1 MRGKQA
7 TKRTIAPD
15 AVYNNELVG
24 KLINYVM
31 VDGKKTLA
39 TKLVYA
45 TIEDLGTKS
54 KINGIEALQ
63 KAVDNVKPKVEIRAR
78 RVGGANHQVPVPVGP
93 ERQVTLALRWI
104 LAAARKNRG
113 SKQSW
118 EALSKELLNSLNNEG
133 DAFRKR
139 EDMQRTAE
147 ANRAY
152 AQFSW

>member
-7 TKRTIAPD
+7 PKRVIAPD
-15 AVYNNELVG
+15 TTYNSELVG

-31 VDGKKTLA
+31 LDGKKTIA
-39 TKLVYA
+39 TRLVYQ
-45 TIEDLGTKS
+45 TIEDLAQKS
-54 KINGIEALQ
+54 KLSGVEALQ
-63 KAVDNVKPKVEIRAR
+63 KAIDNVKPKVEIRAR
-78 RVGGANHQVPVPVGP
+78 RVGGANHQVPVPVAP
-93 ERQVTLALRWI
+93 ERQISLAIRWV

-118 EALSKELLNSLNNEG
+118 EALSKELMNALNNEG
-133 DAFRKR
+133 DAVRKR